1 MNFNKFSNSFSF
13 PRIQRYHQATNKNEK
28 KTIKLYQYNLRLSQ
42 EMFSIISCFEV
53 ILRNAIN
60 IHFTEV
66 FSEQWLNEFVED
78 GGVFDEKIPHNK
90 NETDNER
97 NSIKYTKYRI
107 INAKNRIIN
116 AKNKLDNK
124 EDSYTPFKH
133 IAELGLGVWCSFFN
147 TGQYI
152 RTIEKKSNKA
162 KRPSKRLLDIF
173 PKRPQTT
180 NSENYNPTYIHEQIK
195 AINVIRNRIAHHEPI
210 CFKKSIINTQE
221 VRENYKIVLM
231 LLGWMDIDG
240 KELFNQ
246 LKLNRVIKIC
256 DKIDQLKR

>member
-1 MNFNKFSNSFSF
+1 MNFNNFSNIFSI

-66 FSEQWLNEFVED
+66 FSEQWLNEFVKN
-78 GGVFDEKIPHNK
+78 GGVFDEKIPHNEK
-90 NETDNER
+90 ETNKER
-97 NSIKYTKYRI
+97 NSIKYTRD
-107 INAKNRIIN
+107 RIIN

-124 EDSYTPFKH
+124 ESYTYFKH
-133 IAELGLGVWCSFFN
+133 IAELELGVWCNFFN

-162 KRPSKRLLDIF
+162 KRPSKQLLVQ
-173 PKRPQTT
+173 KMMY
-180 NSENYNPTYIHEQIK
+180 S
-195 AINVIRNRIAHHEPI
+195 
-210 CFKKSIINTQE
+210 KS
-221 VRENYKIVLM
+221 RW
-231 LLGWMDIDG
+231 G
-240 KELFNQ
+240 
-246 LKLNRVIKIC
+246 
-256 DKIDQLKR
+256 